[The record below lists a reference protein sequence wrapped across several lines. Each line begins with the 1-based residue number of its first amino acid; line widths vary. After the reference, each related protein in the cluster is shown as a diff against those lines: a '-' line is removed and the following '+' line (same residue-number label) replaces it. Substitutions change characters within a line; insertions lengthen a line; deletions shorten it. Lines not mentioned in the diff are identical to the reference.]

1 MRSQAVCGLGWKSLT
16 WHGSSEVRGEENVCL
31 DQQVGPDLKQG
42 FEEVQGRQV
51 CLPQQQP
58 GLGVGLPFLVFH
70 TECGFWQ
77 DSHGMLTLYFRA
89 GKTHAENS
97 IPCVTRWTLVA
108 KIQFRL

>member
-1 MRSQAVCGLGWKSLT
+1 MRSQAVCGRGWKSLT

-58 GLGVGLPFLVFH
+58 GLGGGLPFLPEASGHSVPMPGA
-70 TECGFWQ
+70 EEGQ
-77 DSHGMLTLYFRA
+77 DSELHCKGSVGPLSWCIT
-89 GKTHAENS
+89 
-97 IPCVTRWTLVA
+97 
-108 KIQFRL
+108 

>member
-58 GLGVGLPFLVFH
+58 GLGDGLPFLPEAGGHSVPMPRA
-70 TECGFWQ
+70 EEGQ
-77 DSHGMLTLYFRA
+77 DSEPQCKGSIGPLSWCRDREPSRA
-89 GKTHAENS
+89 
-97 IPCVTRWTLVA
+97 
-108 KIQFRL
+108 